1 MKSIINSLSVL
12 AFFMLSAAACKEDG
26 MDNLRLADLDKEFN
40 ISFNQEVYIRDE
52 NLKLNFAQVNANSL
66 CPVDVECVWQ
76 GQLVITLKVN
86 GQDVEISLGDN
97 ATPEKTVGNYHI
109 TLVELVAPVPKSDE
123 NAELSDYVV
132 TLLVEQ
138 V

>member
-1 MKSIINSLSVL
+1 MRSTINLVAII
-12 AFFMLSAAACKEDG
+12 AFFILSAAACKEDG

-40 ISFNQEVYIRDE
+40 ISYNQEVYIRNE
-52 NLKLNFAQVNANSL
+52 KLRLNFVQVNANSL

-86 GQDVEISLGDN
+86 DQDVEFSLGDN
-97 ATPEKTVGNYHI
+97 AKPEKTVGNYRI
-109 TLVELVAPVPKSDE
+109 TLVELVAPVPKSDKS
-123 NAELSDYVV
+123 AELSDYVV